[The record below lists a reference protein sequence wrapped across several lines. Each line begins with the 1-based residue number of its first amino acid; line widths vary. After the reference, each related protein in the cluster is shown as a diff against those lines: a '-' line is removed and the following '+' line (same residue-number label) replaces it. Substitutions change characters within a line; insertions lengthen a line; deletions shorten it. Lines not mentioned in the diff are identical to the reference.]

1 MFQQIEEYFAQ
12 NLGSYLESLW
22 QHLEL
27 SFSALFIAMLIGLP
41 LGYLGYQHKGAGI
54 LTRGLTQALRV
65 IPSLGILFLLIPF
78 IGVGKV
84 PALIALVILA
94 VPPILINTILGFSEV
109 SETLLE
115 TGLGL
120 GMNEG
125 QLFARVSFPLA
136 LPHILNGMKLALI
149 EVIASATL
157 ATYIGAGG
165 LGSLIFTGL
174 GLYRMDLL
182 VIGGGSVALLSFI
195 SMLGFDMFIRS
206 QEYEK

>member
-1 MFQQIEEYFAQ
+1 MFQQIQEYLAQ

-94 VPPILINTILGFSEV
+94 VPPILINTILVFSEV
-109 SETLLE
+109 SEGLLE

-125 QLFARVSFPLA
+125 QLFARVSFPW
-136 LPHILNGMKLALI
+136 PFP
-149 EVIASATL
+149 
-157 ATYIGAGG
+157 
-165 LGSLIFTGL
+165 IF
-174 GLYRMDLL
+174 
-182 VIGGGSVALLSFI
+182 
-195 SMLGFDMFIRS
+195 
-206 QEYEK
+206 

>member
-1 MFQQIEEYFAQ
+1 MFQQIQEYLAQ

-41 LGYLGYQHKGAGI
+41 LGYLGYQHKGARV
-54 LTRGLTQALRV
+54 LTSGLTQALRV

-109 SETLLE
+109 SETRSGFLIVLISLRLLDEILEVGAAQSACLLE
-115 TGLGL
+115 
-120 GMNEG
+120 ND
-125 QLFARVSFPLA
+125 LA
-136 LPHILNGMKLALI
+136 AL
-149 EVIASATL
+149 
-157 ATYIGAGG
+157 
-165 LGSLIFTGL
+165 
-174 GLYRMDLL
+174 D
-182 VIGGGSVALLSFI
+182 
-195 SMLGFDMFIRS
+195 DH
-206 QEYEK
+206 

>member
-12 NLGSYLESLW
+12 NLGSYLESVW

-27 SFSALFIAMLIGLP
+27 SFGALFIAILIGLP
-41 LGYLGYQHKGAGI
+41 LGYLGYQHKGARV
-54 LTRGLTQALRV
+54 LTSGLTQALRV

-125 QLFARVSFPLA
+125 QLFASVSFPLA
-136 LPHILNGMKLALI
+136 LPHILNGRKLALI

-174 GLYRMDLL
+174 GLYRVDLL

-206 QEYEK
+206 QQYEK